1 VTAFDR
7 LHPALQHHMVNSLG
21 WKTLRPLQEQA
32 IDPILSGDDA
42 LLIAPTA
49 SGKTEAAV
57 FPVLSRMLAE
67 RWAGLSVLYVCP
79 LKALLNSLGIRLQ
92 HYAVLIGRHVEIW
105 HGDVAGSQRA
115 RIGREPPDL
124 LLATPESIE
133 VMLVSRRLEH
143 RTFFANLRAVI
154 VDELHAFAGD
164 DRGWHL
170 LAVLARIAH
179 LARQDIQRIGLSA
192 TIGNPQQL
200 IDWLCAEGKSPRR
213 VINPPSPDDIEPD
226 VQLDYVG
233 SLPNAAL
240 VISRLHHGEKRLVFC
255 DSRARVEELAVE
267 LRQRGVDTFVSHSS
281 LSHDARRQAET
292 AFAEA
297 TDCVIVATSTLELGI
312 DVGDLDRVIQIDA
325 PYTVA
330 SFFQR
335 VGRSGRRRGQRRNCL
350 FLTTSD
356 EALLRAAALL
366 HLWKQGYVEPVVPP
380 PLPYHL
386 LAQQLMA
393 LALQEGGIGRVTWR
407 DWVGSVPAFA
417 QMSPDDIDAIIQH
430 MVSKKILAE
439 ENGIL
444 AMGHAGEREFSYR
457 NFMEL
462 FSVFNSPPLVS
473 VYYGQSEIG
482 QVHELTFQLK
492 DEGPTVLTLG
502 GRGWIVNH
510 IDWPRRRAYVEP
522 TGLAGR
528 SRWVGASQ
536 PMHLKLCQ
544 AIAEV
549 LGGAESAVNL
559 SKRAHAKLQKARADH
574 PWVEKGSTALIRRHS
589 GAVEWWNFA
598 GRLLN
603 AALAGHFRRL
613 EMEASFDQAQVVFP
627 ANSDFR
633 AIRSAIQ
640 QLVSDVA
647 TISAVPLAQH
657 VMPELKFSACVP
669 DYLLTQMLATRMDPS
684 SALEVLRAQ
693 VCRVLHVP

>member
-7 LHPALQHHMVNSLG
+7 LHPALQHQMVNSLG

-32 IDPILSGDDA
+32 IDPILGGDDA

-49 SGKTEAAV
+49 SGKTEASV

-67 RWAGLSVLYVCP
+67 RWVGLSVLYICP

-92 HYAVLIGRHVEIW
+92 RYAILIGRRVEVW
-105 HGDVAGSQRA
+105 HGDVSGSQWG

-154 VDELHAFAGD
+154 IDELHAFAGD

-179 LARQDIQRIGLSA
+179 LAGQDIQRIGLSA

-200 IDWLCAEGKSPRR
+200 IDWLCAESTSPRR

-240 VISRLHHGEKRLVFC
+240 VISPLHRGEKRLVFC

-267 LRQRGVDTFVSHSS
+267 LRQRGVDTFVSHNS
-281 LSHDARRQAET
+281 LSHDARQQAEA

-325 PYTVA
+325 PYSVA
-330 SFFQR
+330 SFIQR

-350 FLTTSD
+350 LLTTSD
-356 EALLRAAALL
+356 EAVLRATALL

-430 MVSKKILAE
+430 MVSKKILFE

-444 AMGHAGEREFSYR
+444 AMGHAGEREFGYR

-462 FSVFNSPPLVS
+462 FSVFNSPPLIS

-492 DEGPTVLTLG
+492 DEGPTILTLG
-502 GRGWIVNH
+502 GARL
-510 IDWPRRRAYVEP
+510 DCQPYRLAAS
-522 TGLAGR
+522 TGL
-528 SRWVGASQ
+528 
-536 PMHLKLCQ
+536 C
-544 AIAEV
+544 
-549 LGGAESAVNL
+549 
-559 SKRAHAKLQKARADH
+559 RAD
-574 PWVEKGSTALIRRHS
+574 WSCR
-589 GAVEWWNFA
+589 
-598 GRLLN
+598 
-603 AALAGHFRRL
+603 
-613 EMEASFDQAQVVFP
+613 
-627 ANSDFR
+627 
-633 AIRSAIQ
+633 
-640 QLVSDVA
+640 
-647 TISAVPLAQH
+647 AVPLGRCLPAH
-657 VMPELKFSACVP
+657 APA
-669 DYLLTQMLATRMDPS
+669 
-684 SALEVLRAQ
+684 ALPGDR
-693 VCRVLHVP
+693 RRTWGR

>member
-1 VTAFDR
+1 VQFIG
-7 LHPALQHHMVNSLG
+7 S
-21 WKTLRPLQEQA
+21 RP
-32 IDPILSGDDA
+32 
-42 LLIAPTA
+42 
-49 SGKTEAAV
+49 
-57 FPVLSRMLAE
+57 
-67 RWAGLSVLYVCP
+67 
-79 LKALLNSLGIRLQ
+79 
-92 HYAVLIGRHVEIW
+92 
-105 HGDVAGSQRA
+105 
-115 RIGREPPDL
+115 
-124 LLATPESIE
+124 
-133 VMLVSRRLEH
+133 
-143 RTFFANLRAVI
+143 
-154 VDELHAFAGD
+154 
-164 DRGWHL
+164 
-170 LAVLARIAH
+170 
-179 LARQDIQRIGLSA
+179 
-192 TIGNPQQL
+192 
-200 IDWLCAEGKSPRR
+200 
-213 VINPPSPDDIEPD
+213 
-226 VQLDYVG
+226 
-233 SLPNAAL
+233 
-240 VISRLHHGEKRLVFC
+240 
-255 DSRARVEELAVE
+255 
-267 LRQRGVDTFVSHSS
+267 
-281 LSHDARRQAET
+281 QAET

-312 DVGDLDRVIQIDA
+312 DVGGLDRVIQIDA
-325 PYTVA
+325 PYSVA
-330 SFFQR
+330 SFLQR
-335 VGRSGRRRGQRRNCL
+335 LGRSGRRRGHRRNCL

-356 EALLRAAALL
+356 EAVLRAAGLL
-366 HLWKQGYVEPVVPP
+366 HLWKQSYVEPIVPP

-430 MVSKKILAE
+430 MVSKKILFE

-444 AMGHAGEREFSYR
+444 AMGHAGEREFGYR

-522 TGLAGR
+522 TDLAGR
-528 SRWVGASQ
+528 SRWVGAAQ
-536 PMHLKLCQ
+536 PMHLQLCQ
-544 AIAEV
+544 AIADV
-549 LGGAESAVNL
+549 LGGAESAINL
-559 SKRAHAKLQKARADH
+559 SKRAHAQLQKARADH
-574 PWVEKGSTALIRRHS
+574 PWVEKGSTALLRRHL

-613 EMEASFDQAQVVFP
+613 GMEASLDQAQVVFP

-640 QLVSDVA
+640 QLVSDAA

-657 VMPELKFSACVP
+657 VMPELKFFACVP